1 MARIMRRDQI
11 LEALFSIKNCDI
23 TGPSRVPSSSTLLSI
38 LSMQIWI
45 SLRQRNPFLT
55 EIKLYYDN
63 KLNFFFHVSVQKI
76 KNNTIISSVHYPGRF
91 NNLKT

>member
-11 LEALFSIKNCDI
+11 LEALFSIKICDI
-23 TGPSRVPSSSTLLSI
+23 TGPSREPSSSTLLSI

-63 KLNFFFHVSVQKI
+63 KLIFFFSRFCTKKSKI
-76 KNNTIISSVHYPGRF
+76 IPSYHLYIIQED
-91 NNLKT
+91 LKI